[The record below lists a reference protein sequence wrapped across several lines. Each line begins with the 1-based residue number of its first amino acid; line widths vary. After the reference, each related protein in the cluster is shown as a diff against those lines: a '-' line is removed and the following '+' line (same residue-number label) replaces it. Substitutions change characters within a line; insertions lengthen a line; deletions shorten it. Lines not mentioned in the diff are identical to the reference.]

1 MATVKKVTEKTFKK
15 VDKKLKKI
23 GHFNITVYDDDS
35 ASVDV
40 DCPTDDLVTTLASM
54 IASNEGPGELL
65 RMALS
70 VAALGLEEEARKKKK
85 ATAKKKA
92 AVKKKAAPKKK

>member
-40 DCPTDDLVTTLASM
+40 DCPTDTLIPILAAM

-70 VAALGLEEEARKKKK
+70 LAAFTLDDEAKKKKK
-85 ATAKKKA
+85 AAAKKKA
-92 AVKKKAAPKKK
+92 ATKKKAAPKKK